1 MFSMMPYCSS
11 KPVHY
16 EPMTDR
22 FLRSFFDW
30 APMNPAGFRVD
41 VKENEDAYTLEAE
54 LAGVKKD
61 EIQISV
67 DHDVLT
73 ISADMNAE
81 KKEQK
86 DSYVY
91 SERRSGHVSRS
102 FSLEGIDQESIQADY
117 KDGVLT
123 VTLPKA
129 KPETPKT
136 ARTIAIG
143 GGEAGAEPEA

>member
-67 DHDVLT
+67 DQDVLT

-117 KDGVLT
+117 AHG
-123 VTLPKA
+123 
-129 KPETPKT
+129 TP
-136 ARTIAIG
+136 
-143 GGEAGAEPEA
+143 